1 MDLVV
6 HNARIRGRKRPID
19 IGIEHGRIV
28 EIARRVKGRSKDMI
42 DAMGRLTSPAFI
54 EPHIH
59 LDKVLTSERLRSSD
73 SGTLQEAIEILWDAK
88 RKYSVQDVKRR
99 AGQVVELEALNG
111 ATRLR
116 THVDVDTI
124 GGLTACRALVELKK
138 EYSDVMDIQVV
149 AFPQEGILLDEG
161 AEELMRKAME
171 MGADVVGGMPHA
183 EMTRELSM
191 RHVDILFEIAREYNA
206 DIDAHVDETDDPSSR
221 CAEYMAAK
229 TIENGYQ
236 GRVTA
241 DHVCALASY
250 DDYHAERVIR
260 ALKLAN
266 MTVETNPETNLVVQG
281 RLDAYPKRRGLTRVK
296 ELVRSG
302 VNVTYGQ
309 DCVSDAFYPFGKAD
323 LLQTGFVLALAAQ
336 MTAPSEIEAVLDMVT
351 TNAAKAMRISAEY
364 GIQVGKRADLVVVD
378 AASVP
383 EALRLQP
390 DRLSV
395 IKEGRVI
402 AENRSSR
409 KLLRHS

>member
-6 HNARIRGRKRPID
+6 RNAKIRGRIKPVD
-19 IGIEHGRIV
+19 VGIEDGKIVKIAPRI
-28 EIARRVKGRSKDMI
+28 KGRARDVVE
-42 DAMGRLTSPAFI
+42 AMGRLTSPAFI

-59 LDKVLTSERLRSSD
+59 LDKVLTSEKVRASR

-99 AGQVVELEALNG
+99 AGQVIELEALNG

-124 GGLTACRALVELKK
+124 GGLTACKALLGLKK
-138 EYSDVMDIQVV
+138 EYADVMDIQVI

-191 RHVDILFEIAREYNA
+191 KHVDILFEIAREYNA

-221 CAEYMAAK
+221 CMEYMAAK

-250 DDYHAERVIR
+250 DDYHAEKVIR
-260 ALKLAN
+260 LLKLGN
-266 MTVETNPETNLVVQG
+266 ITVETNPETNLVVQG
-281 RLDAYPKRRGLTRVK
+281 RLDTYPKRRGLTRVK
-296 ELVRSG
+296 ELVQSG

-309 DCVSDAFYPFGKAD
+309 DCICDAFYPFGKAD

-336 MTAPSEIEAVLDMVT
+336 MTAPSEIEAVFDMIT
-351 TNAAKAMRISAEY
+351 TNAAKAMRITPEY
-364 GIQVGKRADLVVVD
+364 GIQVGKRADLVIID
-378 AASVP
+378 AVGVP

-390 DRLSV
+390 DRLWV
-395 IKEGRVI
+395 IKEGKVI

-409 KLLRHS
+409 KILRPS